1 MSTGA
6 PLPATPVSELVPD
19 GALRIASRRI
29 TDGASAVIREPWS
42 GAELGRIVLA
52 DEAHAAEAVAASV
65 RAFDRTRAM
74 SSYERKV
81 VLNRVAADIEAKKD
95 RYAELIARE
104 SGKPIVQARAE
115 VARGISTFQ
124 LGAEEATRMVG
135 ETMPLDITAPSRGY
149 SGSWVRV
156 PAGPVMAISPF
167 NFALNLVAHKLAPAI
182 ACGCPVVLKPPPQAP
197 FTSFLLAESIR
208 NAGAPEDTVQ
218 VVPCEIPVAEALV
231 KDDRFAVLSF
241 TGSAGVGWHLKS
253 VAGRK
258 RVLLELGG
266 NAAVLV
272 HEDAALDWACER
284 TVFGAFGYAGQ
295 VCIKVQRLYVH
306 NPVAAAFVARLV
318 EHARVLEPLSPL
330 DPAAVCG
337 PMIDEGNAK
346 RVEQW
351 VSEAVRRG
359 AKLLCGGRREGNRY
373 WPTVLEFE
381 GDGKGNKVVDEEVF
395 GPVLTVHRYDS
406 WSQGLAMADASRYG
420 LQSGV
425 FTDSRARIAEA
436 FAKLHVGG
444 LVVNDVPT
452 FRVDSMPYGGVRDSG
467 LGREGVR
474 FAIEEMTERKLLVVR
489 DS

>member
-1 MSTGA
+1 MSSGA

-19 GALRIASRRI
+19 GALRIASRRV

-65 RAFDRTRAM
+65 RAFERTRAM

-81 VLNRVAADIEAKKD
+81 VLYRVAAAIEAKKEL
-95 RYAELIARE
+95 YAELIARE

-124 LGAEEATRMVG
+124 LGAEEATRMLG
-135 ETMPLDITAPSRGY
+135 ETMPLDITAPARGY

-167 NFALNLVAHKLAPAI
+167 NFALNLVAHKLAPAL
-182 ACGCPVVLKPPPQAP
+182 ACGCSVVLKPPPQAP
-197 FTSFLLAESIR
+197 LTSFLLAESIR
-208 NAGAPEDTVQ
+208 NAGAPDDAVQ
-218 VVPCEIPVAEALV
+218 VVPCEIPVAEKLV
-231 KDDRFAVLSF
+231 KDDRFATLSF

-295 VCIKVQRLYVH
+295 VCIKVQRLYAH
-306 NPVAAAFVARLV
+306 KPIAAAFVARLV
-318 EHARVLEPLSPL
+318 EQSRVLEPMSPL

-351 VSEAVRRG
+351 VNEAVRAG
-359 AKLLCGGRREGNRY
+359 ARLLCGGRRDGNRY
-373 WPTVLEFE
+373 WPTVLEFD

-395 GPVLTVHRYDS
+395 GPVLTVHRYDT
-406 WSQGLAMADASRYG
+406 WSEGLAMADASRYG

-425 FTDSRARIAEA
+425 FTDSRARTAEA
-436 FAKLHVGG
+436 FTKLHVGG

-452 FRVDSMPYGGVRDSG
+452 FRVDSMPYGGIRDSG

-489 DS
+489 EG

>member
-6 PLPATPVSELVPD
+6 PLSATPVSELVPD
-19 GALRIASRRI
+19 GALRIAGRRI

-42 GAELGRIVLA
+42 GAELGRTVLA
-52 DEAHAAEAVAASV
+52 DESHAAEAVAASV
-65 RAFDRTRAM
+65 RAFERTRAM
-74 SSYERKV
+74 SSYDRK
-81 VLNRVAADIEAKKD
+81 LLLTRVAAEIDANKE
-95 RYAELIARE
+95 RFAELIARE
-104 SGKPIVQARAE
+104 CGKPIVQSRVE

-135 ETMPLDITAPSRGY
+135 ETMPLDITAPARGY

-167 NFALNLVAHKLAPAI
+167 NFALNLVAHKLAPAL
-182 ACGCPVVLKPPPQAP
+182 ACGCSVVLKPPPQAP
-197 FTSFLLAESIR
+197 LTSFLLAECIR
-208 NAGAPEDTVQ
+208 NAGAPDDAVQ
-218 VVPCEIPVAEALV
+218 VVPCEIPVAEKLV

-272 HEDAALDWACER
+272 HDDAALDWACQR

-306 NPVAAAFVARLV
+306 NPIAAAFVARLV
-318 EHARVLEPLSPL
+318 EQSRVLEPMSPL

-351 VSEAVRRG
+351 VNEAVRGG
-359 AKLLCGGRREGNRY
+359 ARLLCGGRREGNRY
-373 WPTVLEFE
+373 WPTVLEFD
-381 GDGKGNKVVDEEVF
+381 GAGKGNKVVDEEVF

-406 WSQGLAMADASRYG
+406 WSEGLAMADASRYG

-425 FTDSRARIAEA
+425 FTDSRSRIAEA

-489 DS
+489 DG

>member
-1 MSTGA
+1 MSSGV
-6 PLPATPVSELVPD
+6 PLPATPLSELVPD

-29 TDGASAVIREPWS
+29 TDGASAVVREPWS

-74 SSYERKV
+74 SSHERKV
-81 VLNRVAADIEAKKD
+81 VLQRVAADIEAKKEL
-95 RYAELIARE
+95 YAELIARE

-124 LGAEEATRMVG
+124 LGAEEATRMIG
-135 ETMPLDITAPSRGY
+135 ETMPLDITAPARGY

-167 NFALNLVAHKLAPAI
+167 NFALNLVAHKLSPAL
-182 ACGCPVVLKPPPQAP
+182 ACGCSVVLKPPPQAP
-197 FTSFLLAESIR
+197 LTSFLLAESIR
-208 NAGAPEDTVQ
+208 NAGAPEDAVQ
-218 VVPCEIPVAEALV
+218 VVPCEIPVAEKLV
-231 KDDRFAVLSF
+231 KDERFATLSF

-272 HEDAALDWACER
+272 HDDAALDWACER

-306 NPVAAAFVARLV
+306 RAVAAAFVARLV
-318 EHARVLEPLSPL
+318 EQSRVLEPMSPL

-351 VSEAVRRG
+351 VNEAVRAG
-359 AKLLCGGRREGNRY
+359 ARQLCGGRRDGNRY
-373 WPTVLEFE
+373 WPTVLEFD

-395 GPVLTVHRYDS
+395 GPVLTVHRYDT
-406 WSQGLAMADASRYG
+406 WSEGLAMADNSRYG

-425 FTDSRARIAEA
+425 FTDSRSRIAEA
-436 FAKLHVGG
+436 FHKLHVGG

-489 DS
+489 EG

>member
-19 GALRIASRRI
+19 GALRIAGRRV
-29 TDGASAVIREPWS
+29 TDGASAVIHEPWS
-42 GAELGRIVLA
+42 GAELGRVVLA
-52 DEAHAAEAVAASV
+52 DEPHAAEAVAASV
-65 RAFDRTRAM
+65 RAFERTRAM
-74 SSYERKV
+74 SSYDRK
-81 VLNRVAADIEAKKD
+81 LLLTRVAAGIDAKKD
-95 RYAELIARE
+95 AFAELIARE
-104 SGKPIVQARAE
+104 CGKPIVQSRAE

-124 LGAEEATRMVG
+124 LGAEEATRMTG
-135 ETMPLDITAPSRGY
+135 ETMPLDITAPARGY

-167 NFALNLVAHKLAPAI
+167 NFALNLVAHKLAPAL
-182 ACGCPVVLKPPPQAP
+182 ACGCSVVLKPPPQAP
-197 FTSFLLAESIR
+197 LTSFLLAECIR
-208 NAGAPEDTVQ
+208 DAGAPDDAVQ
-218 VVPCEIPVAEALV
+218 VVPCEIPVAEKLV

-272 HEDAALDWACER
+272 HDDASLDWACQR

-295 VCIKVQRLYVH
+295 VCIKVQRLYVQ
-306 NPVAAAFVARLV
+306 NRVAAAFVARLV
-318 EHARVLEPLSPL
+318 EQSRVLEPMSPL

-337 PMIDEGNAK
+337 PMIDEGNAR

-351 VSEAVRRG
+351 VNEAVRGG
-359 AKLLCGGRREGNRY
+359 ARLLCGGRRDGNRY
-373 WPTVLEFE
+373 WPTVLEFD

-395 GPVLTVHRYDS
+395 GPVLTVHRYES
-406 WSQGLAMADASRYG
+406 WSEGLAMADASRYG

-425 FTDSRARIAEA
+425 FTDSRSRIAEA

-489 DS
+489 DG